1 MSYPNSLL
9 GLQNFCWLILS
20 AKILL
25 VNGRVANVLVGMSY
39 LFHPNSLL
47 GLQNFC
53 WLILSAKILLVSDA
67 EAQTAGMVRRQERR
81 AGRRERRETRR
92 EARRA
97 GRETRRAVRR
107 GTVPQ

>member
-1 MSYPNSLL
+1 MSDEIKSVTRRSAISFL
-9 GLQNFCWLILS
+9 GL
-20 AKILL
+20 AAA
-25 VNGRVANVLVGMSY
+25 RMA
-39 LFHPNSLL
+39 SLAGLGAL
-47 GLQNFC
+47 GLAVPTAV
-53 WLILSAKILLVSDA
+53 LTTPEEA

>member
-1 MSYPNSLL
+1 MSEEIKSGMVTRRSAVSLL
-9 GLQNFCWLILS
+9 G
-20 AKILL
+20 
-25 VNGRVANVLVGMSY
+25 VAAARAA
-39 LFHPNSLL
+39 SLL
-47 GLQNFC
+47 GVGALG
-53 WLILSAKILLVSDA
+53 LSVPTTLLTVSDA

-107 GTVPQ
+107 GTAPQ

>member
-1 MSYPNSLL
+1 MSSETISRRRAVSLL
-9 GLQNFCWLILS
+9 GLAAARAASLAGLGVLGIS
-20 AKILL
+20 VPTTLL
-25 VNGRVANVLVGMSY
+25 T
-39 LFHPNSLL
+39 
-47 GLQNFC
+47 
-53 WLILSAKILLVSDA
+53 VSDA

-107 GTVPQ
+107 GTATPQ

>member
-1 MSYPNSLL
+1 MSEEIKLGVLSRRRAISLL
-9 GLQNFCWLILS
+9 G
-20 AKILL
+20 
-25 VNGRVANVLVGMSY
+25 VAAARAA
-39 LFHPNSLL
+39 SLAGIGAL
-47 GLQNFC
+47 GLAVPTAV
-53 WLILSAKILLVSDA
+53 LTTSEEA

-107 GTVPQ
+107 GTAPQ

>member
-1 MSYPNSLL
+1 MSEEIKSGVLSRRRAISLL
-9 GLQNFCWLILS
+9 G
-20 AKILL
+20 
-25 VNGRVANVLVGMSY
+25 VAAARAA
-39 LFHPNSLL
+39 SLAGLGAL
-47 GLQNFC
+47 GLAVPTAV
-53 WLILSAKILLVSDA
+53 LTTSEEA

-107 GTVPQ
+107 GTAPQ